1 MSKYI
6 VTALEIVKILGLEE
20 TDENITKYIELV
32 KDKSY
37 TEKYVEQ
44 AITICTPITAIEQDF
59 NKGAK

>member
-20 TDENITKYIELV
+20 TDENITKYVEMV

-37 TEKYVEQ
+37 VEKYVEQ
-44 AITICTPITAIEQDF
+44 AITNSVPYDYK
-59 NKGAK
+59 KGAN